1 MFFSFDPNSSVP
13 LFRQLRNQ
21 VICAIS
27 HGELHPGDHLPT
39 IRKLAEDHELNMM
52 TVSKAYQQLAAEGYI
67 LTDRRSGAVVAE
79 RSVTAEA
86 HLSRENAEELELF
99 MAELKLHGISDSEIL
114 VLCRQLLSSMK

>member
-21 VICAIS
+21 VICAIA

-39 IRKLAEDHELNMM
+39 IRKLAEDHEFNMM